1 MTGFGNQLAH
11 QQIHTPAF
19 LVVASVGVLLIAAV
33 VGAALVGTLVATLVV
48 AVFAAFVVVAE
59 RSATRRV
66 FLMFTCPQFSLADH
80 E

>member
-33 VGAALVGTLVATLVV
+33 LGAAPVGTLVATLVV
-48 AVFAAFVVVAE
+48 AVFAAFVVAE

>member
-1 MTGFGNQLAH
+1 MTGFGNQLTH
-11 QQIHTPAF
+11 QQIYTPAF

-33 VGAALVGTLVATLVV
+33 VATLVV

-59 RSATRRV
+59 RRATRRV
-66 FLMFTCPQFSLADH
+66 FLMFTCPQFLLADH